1 MGVFWYTQNGKRLVL
16 AHSDAA
22 PGCDADDTI
31 GVCLF
36 SSRKS
41 SVCKYAIF
49 VVALIDHSSFLV
61 AKGENDKARN
71 LLVKFHAAGDTSSP
85 LVALEMLQ
93 IEEAIRIERNSENQG
108 MKGLFKLL
116 RKPANRRRL
125 QIVFVLAIAAQWSGN
140 TVLSYYL
147 GLVLK
152 QVGITDPTQQSL
164 LNGGLQIF
172 NMLSAM
178 FCGAMLVD
186 RLGRRTLFLWCAG
199 GMCITYI
206 IWTALN
212 ARFTATGS
220 RSIGL
225 AVLPFLFIF
234 NFHYAI
240 ALTPLLYAYP
250 TEIFPYELRSF
261 GVALVLFG
269 ANLTL
274 IVGSVANPVA
284 MTALGWRYYI
294 LFVIIDALFFV
305 AIWFL
310 FPETKGKSLEEVAL
324 VFDKE
329 NNQQLV
335 DPEKV
340 EAVLNEK
347 MAHIVVGETTRSE
360 KI

>member
-1 MGVFWYTQNGKRLVL
+1 M
-16 AHSDAA
+16 
-22 PGCDADDTI
+22 
-31 GVCLF
+31 
-36 SSRKS
+36 
-41 SVCKYAIF
+41 
-49 VVALIDHSSFLV
+49 V
-61 AKGENDKARN
+61 AKGENDRARD
-71 LLVKFHAAGDTSSP
+71 LLIKFHAAGDSTSP

-93 IEEAIRIERNSENQG
+93 IEEAIRLERNAENQG
-108 MKGLFKLL
+108 IKGLFNLL

-125 QIVFVLAIAAQWSGN
+125 QIIFVLAIAAQWSGN

-186 RLGRRTLFLWCAG
+186 RLGRRTLFLWSAG
-199 GMCITYI
+199 GMCITYV

-261 GVALVLFG
+261 GVALMLFG

-294 LFVIIDALFFV
+294 LFVVIDALFFV

-310 FPETKGKSLEEVAL
+310 FPETKGKSLEEVAM
-324 VFDKE
+324 VFEKDKS
-329 NNQQLV
+329 QHLV

-347 MAHIVVGETTRSE
+347 AAHVAIGETTRLE

>member
-1 MGVFWYTQNGKRLVL
+1 
-16 AHSDAA
+16 
-22 PGCDADDTI
+22 
-31 GVCLF
+31 
-36 SSRKS
+36 
-41 SVCKYAIF
+41 
-49 VVALIDHSSFLV
+49 
-61 AKGENDKARN
+61 
-71 LLVKFHAAGDTSSP
+71 
-85 LVALEMLQ
+85 MLQ
-93 IEEAIRIERNSENQG
+93 IEEAIRVEQNAENQG
-108 MKGLFKLL
+108 IGGLFRML

-125 QIVFVLAIAAQWSGN
+125 QVVFVLAIAAQWSGN

-152 QVGITDPTQQSL
+152 QIGITDPTQQSL
-164 LNGGLQIF
+164 INGGLQIF
-172 NMLSAM
+172 NMISAM

-186 RLGRRTLFLWCAG
+186 KLGRKTLFLWSAA
-199 GMCITYI
+199 GMCLTYV

-212 ARFTATGS
+212 ARFTATKS
-220 RSIGL
+220 TAIGT
-225 AVLPFLFIF
+225 AILPFLFIF

-284 MTALGWRYYI
+284 MKALGWKYYI
-294 LFVIIDALFFV
+294 LFCVIDALFFV
-305 AIWFL
+305 AVWFL
-310 FPETKGKSLEEVAL
+310 FPETKGKSLEEVAM

-329 NNQQLV
+329 KDGPLV

-340 EAVLNEK
+340 NAVLNEK
-347 MAHIVVGETTRSE
+347 EAYVEVGETTRSE

>member
-1 MGVFWYTQNGKRLVL
+1 MGYSATN
-16 AHSDAA
+16 
-22 PGCDADDTI
+22 
-31 GVCLF
+31 
-36 SSRKS
+36 
-41 SVCKYAIF
+41 
-49 VVALIDHSSFLV
+49 HSSFLV
-61 AKGENDKARN
+61 AKGQNDKARD
-71 LLVKFHAAGDTSSP
+71 LLVKFHAAGDINSP

-93 IEEAIRIERNSENQG
+93 IEEAIRIERNTENKG
-108 MKGLFKLL
+108 FKGLL
-116 RKPANRRRL
+116 RALSKPANRRRL
-125 QIVFVLAIAAQWSGN
+125 IIVLILAVAAQWSGN

-186 RLGRRTLFLWCAG
+186 RLGRRTLFLWSAA
-199 GMCITYI
+199 GMCITYV

-274 IVGSVANPVA
+274 IIGSVANPVA
-284 MTALGWRYYI
+284 MSALGWRYYI
-294 LFVIIDALFFV
+294 LFIVMDALFFV
-305 AIWFL
+305 AVWFL
-310 FPETKGKSLEEVAL
+310 FPETKGKSLEEVAM
-324 VFDKE
+324 VFEKE
-329 NNQQLV
+329 KDQRLV
-335 DPEKV
+335 DPEKMQ
-340 EAVLNEK
+340 AVLNEK
-347 MAHIVVGETTRSE
+347 MPRIEVGETRLE